1 MTISAP
7 ILAAIAGNT
16 VYRAFYV
23 VLNFASG
30 TMRAWQGEGN
40 VTISGNTVFGLGRM
54 GSVSAVEQPV
64 NGAAP
69 QVSISLAGLTT
80 EVLLATISAETEVK
94 GRSAELRL
102 AVWNTA
108 GTHLG
113 DIPVLIGIMDR
124 MVYSTQVE
132 RNDENGTSVQMHTV
146 SVTLENRLASR
157 RLSPTNATY
166 TQADQAAR
174 YPADLG
180 CQFAGTLQF
189 KNYRWPIFP

>member
-7 ILAAIAGNT
+7 ILAALSGNT

-30 TMRAWQGEGN
+30 TMRAWQGEN
-40 VTISGNTVFGLGRM
+40 NITISGNTVYGLGRM

-69 QVSISLAGLTT
+69 QVSISLSGLTT
-80 EVLLATISAETEVK
+80 EILLATISAETEVK

-102 AVWNTA
+102 AVWNTS
-108 GTHLG
+108 GSHLG

-124 MVYSTQVE
+124 MVYSTNVE
-132 RNDENGTSVQMHTV
+132 RNDENGTSVQLHTV

-174 YPADLG
+174 YSSDLG
-180 CQFAGTLQF
+180 CQFAGTLGY

>member
-1 MTISAP
+1 MAISAP
-7 ILAAIAGNT
+7 ILAALGGRT
-16 VYRAFYV
+16 VYRAYYV

-40 VTISGNTVFGLGRM
+40 ITISGNTVYGLGRM

-69 QVSISLAGLTT
+69 QVSISLSGLTT
-80 EVLLATISAETEVK
+80 EVLLATISAESEVK
-94 GRSAELRL
+94 GRACELRM
-102 AVWNTA
+102 AVWNTS

-113 DIPVLIGIMDR
+113 DIPILTGIMDR
-124 MVYSTQVE
+124 MVYSTSVSRE
-132 RNDENGTSVQMHTV
+132 DDKGTAVQMHTV
-146 SVTLENRLASR
+146 SVTLESRLASR

-174 YPADLG
+174 YPSDLG
-180 CQFAGTLQF
+180 LQFAGTLQF
-189 KNYRWPIFP
+189 KNYRWPVF